1 MDAAPGPGGSLVGG
15 GAVDAA
21 WAEGDIP
28 AAWRAEVP
36 PGTDPS
42 VLLIGLWLNR
52 LGRLFEVRLDALVRR
67 HGLVPS
73 EFRVLGTLLLD
84 GPPYELSPTQ
94 LNAIVVLTSGGM
106 TKAVSRLETLALVE
120 RRADPSDGRGVLV
133 RLTPSGVRTGRALL
147 AELVGGLEEQLTT
160 VSAGD
165 RSTIVDSLRTL
176 LGTYG
181 EAAPDAGGADP
192 EK

>member
-1 MDAAPGPGGSLVGG
+1 MDAAPKTLEANV
-15 GAVDAA
+15 VDAA
-21 WAEGDIP
+21 WAAGGIP
-28 AAWRAEVP
+28 DAWRAEIP
-36 PGTDPS
+36 AGTDPS
-42 VLLIGLWLNR
+42 VLLIALWLNR
-52 LGRLFEVRLDALVRR
+52 LGRLFEVRLDALVRQR
-67 HGLVPS
+67 GLVPS

-84 GPPYELSPTQ
+84 GEPYELSPTQ

-133 RLTPSGVRTGRALL
+133 RLTRAGVHTGRELL
-147 AELVGGLEEQLTT
+147 AELVVGLEEQLTT

-165 RSTIVDSLRTL
+165 RVSVVDALRTL
-176 LGTYG
+176 LGTYTH
-181 EAAPDAGGADP
+181 EAPDAGGAHP

>member
-1 MDAAPGPGGSLVGG
+1 MDTVPTPVDAPVDAGL
-15 GAVDAA
+15 VDAA
-21 WAEGDIP
+21 WAEGGIP

-36 PGTDPS
+36 TATDPS
-42 VLLIGLWLNR
+42 VLLVGLWLNR

-67 HGLVPS
+67 YGLVPS

-133 RLTPSGVRTGRALL
+133 RLTLPGVRTGRALL
-147 AELVGGLEEQLTT
+147 AELLGGLEEQLTT
-160 VSAGD
+160 VSAGQ
-165 RSTIVDSLRTL
+165 RRTIVDSLRTL

-181 EAAPDAGGADP
+181 DVARDAGGAEP